1 MNSSLPAALVPAY
14 SGKEKTATLI
24 KKIKKHLEQEHKSCE
39 LRNVEKMLG
48 IIARAAAAGTPCTLS
63 EYQDLIV
70 EFTKDERLHLQRM
83 MQEHNVMIPDCD
95 KMVVDRQTSDKE
107 VHALFEIKTLLD
119 EIKRRLPNED

>member
-1 MNSSLPAALVPAY
+1 M
-14 SGKEKTATLI
+14 
-24 KKIKKHLEQEHKSCE
+24 EQEHKSCE
-39 LRNVEKMLG
+39 LRNVEKVLG

-95 KMVVDRQTSDKE
+95 KW
-107 VHALFEIKTLLD
+107 
-119 EIKRRLPNED
+119 